1 MSTKE
6 RNQPDESPCTVATKA
21 GQETYMARY
30 QPAVTQFEFDP
41 KDGRTNGGRLHNTR
55 LAQLLWDMG

>member
-1 MSTKE
+1 MSHPVLWRRRRAK
-6 RNQPDESPCTVATKA
+6 SHIW
-21 GQETYMARY
+21 ARY
-30 QPAVTQFEFDP
+30 QPEVTQFEFDP